1 MKSLQDLIKHL
12 EAAKEVKEIVINGV
26 KLPNTAETWAR
37 IGNLDSF
44 PELGLSGSD
53 LDDFLNEFIENN
65 DYNNI

>member
-12 EAAKEVKEIVINGV
+12 EAAKDVKEIVINGV

-37 IGNLDSF
+37 IGNKDSF
-44 PELGLSGSD
+44 HELGLSGSE
-53 LDDFLNEFIENN
+53 LDDFLKTFTEEN

>member
-12 EAAKEVKEIVINGV
+12 EAAKEIKEIEINGV

-37 IGNLDSF
+37 IGNRDTF
-44 PELGLSGSD
+44 DELGLSGSE
-53 LDDFLNEFIENN
+53 LDEFLKTFTEEN